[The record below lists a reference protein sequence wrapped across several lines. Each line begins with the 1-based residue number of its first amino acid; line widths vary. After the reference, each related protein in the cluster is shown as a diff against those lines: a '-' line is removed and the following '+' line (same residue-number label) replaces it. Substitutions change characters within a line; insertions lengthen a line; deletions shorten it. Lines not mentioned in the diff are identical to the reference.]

1 MIIKEIRSKTI
12 LSASK
17 IHDYVINPYVGCQH
31 GCRYCYA
38 RYIKKFTG
46 HKEAWGDFVDIKTNA
61 ADLLQVEA
69 KKKKRG
75 RVWVSGLCD
84 PYQPLEARW
93 KLTRKCLEILAD
105 NKWPVTI
112 QTRSSLVLRDMD
124 IIKRAEDFE
133 VGLSITT
140 ADDEIRKLFE
150 PYAPTINE
158 RIGTLNELH
167 RSGIRTFA
175 MIAPLLPG
183 AEDLVN
189 VLEGNVDYVIIDR
202 MNYHYADWI
211 YRNNKLEDKLSD
223 DYFQKTGREL
233 ANACKKSGI
242 DCNLVF

>member
-1 MIIKEIRSKTI
+1 MIIKEIHSKTI
-12 LSASK
+12 LSSSK
-17 IHDYVINPYVGCQH
+17 IQDYVINPYVGCQH

-46 HKEAWGDFVDIKTNA
+46 HKEAWGDFVDIRTNA
-61 ADLLQVEA
+61 AELLQVEV

-84 PYQPLEARW
+84 PYQPLESRW

-140 ADDEIRKLFE
+140 GDDEIRKLFE
-150 PYAPTINE
+150 PYAPSIKE
-158 RIGTLNELH
+158 RLSTLNELH
-167 RSGIRTFA
+167 KSGIRTFA
-175 MIAPLLPG
+175 MIAPLLSG

-189 VLEGNVDYVIIDR
+189 VLEGNVDFVIIDR

-211 YRNNKLEDKLSD
+211 YRNNKLEDRLSD

-242 DCNLVF
+242 DCNLAF